1 MSELPER
8 PSSPRADG
16 RLRNVKEASP
26 FSTIDEA
33 IAQFRAGRM
42 VVIVDPEDRENE
54 GDLAI
59 AAEKVTPEAINFMAR
74 EGRGLICLSLTEERC
89 SELALAPMV
98 ADNSSRFGTAFTISV
113 DARGKTTTG
122 ISAADRAATILTA
135 VDPAASPEDF
145 VRPGHVFP
153 LAAVNGGVLRRSGQT
168 EASVDLARL
177 AGLRPAGV
185 ICEVMNADGTMSRLP
200 DLTRF
205 ARRHELP
212 LISIGQLIRYRLRNE
227 RLVERIASPRLP
239 TAFGEFRVLAF
250 RSPATGEEHLALKM
264 GEWDAEEPVLVR
276 LHSQCLTGDVF
287 GSSRCD
293 CGEQLKRA
301 LEAIAAAGS
310 GALVYLLQEGRGIG
324 LLAKLQAYELQ
335 DQGHDT
341 VEANELLGFSA
352 DQRDYGIGAQILRE
366 LGANRVRLMTNNP
379 EKQTA
384 LETYGIEV
392 VERVPVE
399 VPANEE
405 TREYLRTK
413 RDKLGHLLK
422 LV

>member
-1 MSELPER
+1 MT
-8 PSSPRADG
+8 
-16 RLRNVKEASP
+16 EASP
-26 FSTIDEA
+26 FSSIEEA
-33 IAQFRAGRM
+33 IEQFRAGRM

-59 AAEKVTPEAINFMAR
+59 AAEKATPEAINFMAS

-89 SELALAPMV
+89 RELALEPMV
-98 ADNSSRFGTAFTISV
+98 ADNSSRFGTAFTVSI

-122 ISAADRAATILTA
+122 ISVADRAATILTA
-135 VDPAASPEDF
+135 VDPSSAPDDL

-153 LAAVNGGVLRRSGQT
+153 LQAVRGGVLRRSGQT

-177 AGLRPAGV
+177 AGLKPAGV
-185 ICEVMNADGTMSRLP
+185 ICEVMNPDGTMARLP
-200 DLTRF
+200 ELGRF
-205 ARRHELP
+205 ARRHGLP
-212 LISIGQLIRYRLRNE
+212 LISIAQLIRYRVGNE
-227 RLVERIASPRLP
+227 RLIERVAAPRLP
-239 TAFGEFRVLAF
+239 TSFGEFRVFAY
-250 RSPATGEEHLALKM
+250 RSVENGEGHLALKM
-264 GEWDAEEPVLVR
+264 GDWKADEPVLVR
-276 LHSQCLTGDVF
+276 VHSQCLTGDVF

-293 CGEQLKRA
+293 CGEQLERA
-301 LEAIAAAGS
+301 LEAIAAAGR
-310 GALVYLLQEGRGIG
+310 GVLVYLLQEGRGIG

-335 DQGHDT
+335 EQGHDT

-352 DQRDYGIGAQILRE
+352 DQRDYGIGAQILRD
-366 LGANRVRLMTNNP
+366 LGASRIRLMTNNP

-384 LETYGIEV
+384 LESYGIDV

>member
-1 MSELPER
+1 
-8 PSSPRADG
+8 
-16 RLRNVKEASP
+16 
-26 FSTIDEA
+26 
-33 IAQFRAGRM
+33 QFRAGRM

-59 AAEKVTPEAINFMAR
+59 AAEKVTPEAINFMAA
-74 EGRGLICLSLTEERC
+74 EGRGLICLSLTQERC
-89 SELALAPMV
+89 GELALAPMV
-98 ADNSSRFGTAFTISV
+98 ADNSSRFGTAFTVSV

-135 VDPAASPEDF
+135 VDPASGPEDL

-153 LAAVNGGVLRRSGQT
+153 LAAVHGGVLRRSGQT

-200 DLTRF
+200 DLTEF

-227 RLVERIASPRLP
+227 RLVERVASPRLP
-239 TAFGEFRVLAF
+239 TSFGEFRVLAY
-250 RSPATGEEHLALKM
+250 RSPLSGEEHLALKM
-264 GEWDAEEPVLVR
+264 GEWEADEPVLVR

-293 CGEQLKRA
+293 CGEQLERA
-301 LEAIAAAGS
+301 LEAIAAAGR

-352 DQRDYGIGAQILRE
+352 DQRDYGIGAQILRD

-392 VERVPVE
+392 VERIPVE